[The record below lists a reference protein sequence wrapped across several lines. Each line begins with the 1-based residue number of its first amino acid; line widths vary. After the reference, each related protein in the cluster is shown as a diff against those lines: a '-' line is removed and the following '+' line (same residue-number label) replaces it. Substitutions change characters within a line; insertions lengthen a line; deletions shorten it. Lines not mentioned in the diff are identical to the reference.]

1 MTTQRTSR
9 TVRTRRFAR
18 AAAMLVAVAGIALS
32 SAAGPEDQ
40 GTKYPVG
47 VTIGDTEVSGIVDSG
62 GTTTLS
68 YEDAKKL
75 GLLDENGDPVNPPDG
90 SVNLGGTGGGSVK
103 CHVFSKVKIKVQPKN
118 ADGTNN
124 GPAREIEVK
133 VYVPKKPSEQDGDT
147 DEAKARKTTSVVTKV
162 GANVCGATIDGHKL
176 VVNDKETDDPKKNAR
191 STGWVK
197 VQQQAQQQAPVQQDD
212 NYEDDAIEETSF
224 ALPAHL
230 NGRPVQARMIAS
242 PVSCIS
248 QQLAQAMGIVPV
260 GQAEMDFA
268 NHSALFTGGL
278 TDIVPNAN
286 QPIVCNYGHA
296 FVEIMTVFG
305 PPIQNQPVAFF
316 ILPPSFLPDQNAV
329 VLGGNAYIPENH
341 SGWLDNDTGLFNLMP
356 LLVPCPA
363 DFNGDTIV
371 NTLDVLAFLNAYTLG
386 DPAADFNG
394 DTVINTLDVLAFL
407 NAYTAGCL

>member
-1 MTTQRTSR
+1 MTTQRTNR
-9 TVRTRRFAR
+9 TVRSNRLVR
-18 AAAMLVAVAGIALS
+18 AAAMLVAAAGIAFS
-32 SAAGPEDQ
+32 AAAGPEDQ

-75 GLLDENGDPVNPPDG
+75 GLLDENGDPKKPADG
-90 SVNLGGTGGGSVK
+90 SVSLGGTGGGSVK
-103 CHVFSKVKIKVQPKN
+103 CHVFNKVKIKVQPKN

-133 VYVPKKPSEQDGDT
+133 VFVPKKPSEQEGDN
-147 DEAKARKTTSVVTKV
+147 DAAKARKTNSVVTKV
-162 GANVCGATIDGHKL
+162 GANVAGATIDGHKL
-176 VVNDKETDDPKKNAR
+176 VLNDKETADPKKNER
-191 STGWVK
+191 STGWV
-197 VQQQAQQQAPVQQDD
+197 QLNHQPQQQAPVQLDD
-212 NYEDDAIEETSF
+212 NYEDEIIEETSF

-230 NGRPVQARMIAS
+230 NGQPVMARMIAS

-248 QQLAQAMGIVPV
+248 QQLAMALGIVPV
-260 GQAEMDFA
+260 GQAELDFA

-278 TDIVPNAN
+278 TDMVPDAH
-286 QPIVCNYGHA
+286 QSVVCNYGHA

-305 PPIQNQPVAFF
+305 PPIHNQPVAFF

-356 LLVPCPA
+356 LIVPCPA
-363 DFNGDTIV
+363 DFNGDTVV
-371 NTLDVLAFLNAYTLG
+371 NTLDVLAFLNAYTSG
-386 DPAADFNG
+386 DPRADFNG
-394 DTVINTLDVLAFL
+394 DTVVNTLDVLAFL
-407 NAYTAGCL
+407 NAYNAGCN